1 MTSFIEGCF
10 YINLD
15 RRPDR
20 RAEVEE
26 EFKKMDLVVERFSDI
41 DRKPGIVGCGLS
53 HLAVLK
59 MARDRGLKNVLIL
72 EDDFQFIITKA
83 EFETLLNDFFTSSVA
98 YDVVMLAYS
107 LEEKIEYNDMLYK
120 VIGASTASAYIVH
133 ERFYDKLIDLYEKSF
148 PQLIST
154 GMHWIYANDQVWKV
168 LQPQSNW
175 FAFCKRVGKQRRSY
189 SDLSLMVKDYGF

>member
-1 MTSFIEGCF
+1 MSEFIEGFF

-20 RAEVEE
+20 RTEVEA
-26 EFKKMDLVVERFSDI
+26 EFKKMELSVERFSAI
-41 DRKPGIVGCGLS
+41 DRSPGIVGCGLS

-59 MARDRGLKNVLIL
+59 MARERGLKNVLIF
-72 EDDFQFIITKA
+72 EDDFQFLITKT
-83 EFETLLNDFFTSSVA
+83 EFESMLTEFFTSSVT
-98 YDVVMLAYS
+98 YDVVMLGYS
-107 LEEKIEYNDMLYK
+107 LEEKVEFNELL
-120 VIGASTASAYIVH
+120 H

-175 FAFCKRVGKQRRSY
+175 FAFCKRVGRQRRSY

>member
-1 MTSFIEGCF
+1 MSEFIEGCF

-20 RAEVEE
+20 RAEVEA
-26 EFKKMDLVVERFSDI
+26 EFKKMDLTVERFSAI

-53 HLAVLK
+53 HLAVLI
-59 MARDRGLKNVLIL
+59 MARERGLKNVLIF

-98 YDVVMLAYS
+98 YDVVMLGYS
-107 LEEKIEYNDMLYK
+107 LEEKADFNDMMHK
-120 VIGASTASAYIVH
+120 VVSASTASAYIVH